1 MKRLTIRVE
10 ACTEI
15 LAILVAMAWADGKLE
30 EGERELFHSF
40 LRDQSIDDLLERA
53 PLAKADLEEVSESV
67 RQVMW
72 LLAAAMAVSDE
83 DFAPAEEAKLAFFA
97 EGFGMKAEDVA
108 RGLELAKEYVLD
120 QAIEASYNDGKMDKA
135 ERQHVA
141 QVAARL
147 GVSEDRAARLD
158 ARCRKRKGIV

>member
-1 MKRLTIRVE
+1 ML
-10 ACTEI
+10 AEI
-15 LAILVAMAWADGKLE
+15 ASADGQLA

-40 LRDQSIDDLLERA
+40 LRDQNLDDLLERP
-53 PLAKADLEEVSESV
+53 PLAKADLDEVSADV

-97 EGFGMKAEDVA
+97 AGFGMKDGDVA
-108 RGLELAKEYVLD
+108 KGLELAKEYVLD
-120 QAIEASYNDGKMDKA
+120 QAIEATYNDGKMDKT

-141 QVAARL
+141 AVAARL
-147 GVSEDRAARLD
+147 GMSEDQTARLD